1 MTEEQ
6 SPPIAKKLLE
16 NEENMT
22 PITVTTH
29 EVTYIATPN
38 DGISIPQGYVNIEEE
53 VEVEEKYCGPITF
66 ILGTVLFFVF
76 WPATAFMGCCLC
88 DKRNVKKKR
97 VR

>member
-1 MTEEQ
+1 MTEEH
-6 SPPIAKKLLE
+6 PPIAKKLLE
-16 NEENMT
+16 SEGNMT

-29 EVTYIATPN
+29 EVNYIANNN
-38 DGISIPQGYVNIEEE
+38 DGNSVSQAYVNIDEE

-66 ILGTVLFFVF
+66 VLGTVLFFVF

>member
-6 SPPIAKKLLE
+6 PPIAKKLLQ

-29 EVTYIATPN
+29 EVTYIANNN
-38 DGISIPQGYVNIEEE
+38 DGISASQVYVSVDEEE
-53 VEVEEKYCGPITF
+53 VVVEEKYCGPITCV
-66 ILGTVLFFVF
+66 LGTILFIVF
-76 WPATAFMGCCLC
+76 WPATAFLGCCLC